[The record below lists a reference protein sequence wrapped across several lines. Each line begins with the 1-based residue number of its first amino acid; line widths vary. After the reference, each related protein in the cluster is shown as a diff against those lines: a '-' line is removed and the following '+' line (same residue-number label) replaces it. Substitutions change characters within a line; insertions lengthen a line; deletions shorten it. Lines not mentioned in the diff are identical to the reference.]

1 MIRLFLFFASQIEFL
16 ESELADLATLE
27 FDWHLLLLNQTHLMW
42 MDSLLS
48 VRRNSLWWNFC
59 SHSITY
65 FNIVCYMVQAPLWR
79 HAYRSPFQAS
89 RLRRGSPP
97 LHGHVLFRDAQIILS
112 CWKDI
117 FLLAG
122 AHQNLSG
129 TDWKGN
135 LQTYDFS
142 LCTPPCPLE
151 QI

>member
-1 MIRLFLFFASQIEFL
+1 MIDSSSLRYSWFLVVLPTQDKNRVKAQDKTISFFASQIEFL

-79 HAYRSPFQAS
+79 HAYRSPFQRCSNHFELLKRHLAVGWS
-89 RLRRGSPP
+89 QQKSVGNGLERKSSDLRFFP
-97 LHGHVLFRDAQIILS
+97 V
-112 CWKDI
+112 
-117 FLLAG
+117 
-122 AHQNLSG
+122 
-129 TDWKGN
+129 
-135 LQTYDFS
+135 
-142 LCTPPCPLE
+142 
-151 QI
+151 